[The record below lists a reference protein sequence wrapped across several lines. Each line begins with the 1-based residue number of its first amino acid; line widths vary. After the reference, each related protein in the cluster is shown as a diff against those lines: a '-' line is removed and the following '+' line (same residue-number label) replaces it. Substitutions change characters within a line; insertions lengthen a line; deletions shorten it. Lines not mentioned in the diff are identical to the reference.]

1 MSPDNTFIQERK
13 PLSAM
18 NGFVADTD
26 KPDQVWLNGLFNGDG
41 AAFQRRLYELT
52 CLYSTPSE
60 EAAER
65 APKTA

>member
-1 MSPDNTFIQERK
+1 
-13 PLSAM
+13 M